1 MKQTN
6 KKKGFTIVELV
17 IVIAVIGILS
27 AVLIP
32 TFSGLINKAN
42 KTALQE
48 GLTNAYTSYAADW
61 EYSANGDTL
70 LSKEDVYFVA
80 KGTSV
85 SADLAD
91 ADLGTETGKT
101 TVYYFSGTEY
111 TALTTLGGK
120 KLVKISPKDTTL
132 TDFNGYDAYKLVANA

>member
-1 MKQTN
+1 MTQN

-48 GLTNAYTSYAADW
+48 GLTNAYTAYAAD
-61 EYSANGDTL
+61 EDTEGKNL
-70 LSKEDVYFVA
+70 LSKEEVYFCDTEAASTTVYKFDTA
-80 KGTSV
+80 SKTYV
-85 SADLAD
+85 EY
-91 ADLGTETGKT
+91 TVETGKT
-101 TVYYFSGTEY
+101 LTVVKLDNSGATAAAKTYNGYYAF
-111 TALTTLGGK
+111 
-120 KLVKISPKDTTL
+120 TL
-132 TDFNGYDAYKLVANA
+132 TSAS

>member
-48 GLTNAYTSYAADW
+48 GLTNAYTAYAAD
-61 EYSANGDTL
+61 EYTDGASL
-70 LSKEDVYFVA
+70 KSKEE
-80 KGTSV
+80 
-85 SADLAD
+85 L
-91 ADLGTETGKT
+91 
-101 TVYYFSGTEY
+101 YFSTDATLTENSVVYKFDVDKNEYVLY
-111 TALTTLGGK
+111 TTNVTTTLEALALKPGASESAAK
-120 KLVKISPKDTTL
+120 TAIQY
-132 TDFNGYDAYKLVANA
+132 NGYYAFTLKAGN